1 MVVGDL
7 CKTSRELKY
16 SKCKHESTV
25 WTCYGVRCGRGKI
38 IGSLFKTF
46 KFVNEGILVVNSLA
60 Y

>member
-16 SKCKHESTV
+16 SKCEHESTV
-25 WTCYGVRCGRGKI
+25 WTCYGVRCGWGKI

-46 KFVNEGILVVNSLA
+46 KFVK
-60 Y
+60 